1 MRGERE
7 LEAPDADAEAEEA
20 PPLEAPLEQALEL
33 LVVLADSRRF
43 RPLLAPGLPQLLH
56 LTIGAPQQHKL
67 KLAESP
73 FNIFH
78 ERHASSKYRYP
89 TATGQDAES
98 GPCLRLACRSCCT

>member
-1 MRGERE
+1 MLELYVQKFPSTHAGALPLYEETAVRGERE

-56 LTIGAPQQHKL
+56 LTIGAGS
-67 KLAESP
+67 A
-73 FNIFH
+73 
-78 ERHASSKYRYP
+78 
-89 TATGQDAES
+89 
-98 GPCLRLACRSCCT
+98 